1 MVFPVVG
8 GTQDTGYEISNSL
21 RFNDDDG
28 AYLRKTLGTATNR
41 KILTFSTWV
50 KRSNLTLYSY
60 LLVANTS
67 APYSIIGFDN
77 ADQFSFQL
85 NAGSGSVGVFS
96 NAKFR
101 DPSAWYHFVGV
112 LDTTQGTSSNRI
124 KIYVNGS
131 QITSLSASSYPDQNS
146 EWNINNSVVHDVG
159 GSGAVQDFDGYMA
172 DTHFI
177 DGQALDPTYFG
188 ETDNNGVWIPKRYTG
203 TYGNN
208 GFYLEFKQTG
218 TGTDASGM
226 GADTSGNDNHFA
238 PTNLAATDVTEDTP
252 TNNFATLNP
261 INTGTNLTRVTFS
274 EGNNKVVKSGTTSSN
289 GDQPTSSQGFA
300 NGKWYWEVKVL
311 SNADNTFIGIF
322 NDVLGGLKPYH
333 NNYAYGIYGGSV
345 ADGSV
350 NGTQVYLSQ
359 ESSQKGYGLSQS
371 GGTAFSDNDILQF
384 AFDTSTYRL
393 YLGLNGQWTNNNSS
407 SSAAP
412 TGGSAFNQSTPTGYF
427 EVPTT
432 AAKAGTWRTI
442 IVPAGSSENY
452 SAEFNFGNPS
462 FAISSGN
469 SDANGYGNFEYAVP
483 SGFYSLCTKNLAE
496 YG

>member
-1 MVFPVVG
+1 MVFPIAG
-8 GTQDTGYEISNSL
+8 GNESKGYEISNSL

-96 NAKFR
+96 TAKFR
-101 DPSAWYHFVGV
+101 DPSAWYHFVAV
-112 LDTTQGTSSNRI
+112 LDTTQGTSSNRV

-172 DTHFI
+172 DTYFI

-188 ETDNNGVWIPKRYTG
+188 ETDDNGVWIPKKYTG
-203 TYGNN
+203 TFGNN
-208 GFYLEFKQTG
+208 GFKFEYKETG
-218 TGTDASGM
+218 TSANSSGM
-226 GADTSGNDNHFA
+226 GADTSGNDNHFT

-261 INTGTNLTRVTFS
+261 LSDLNITFS
-274 EGNNKVVKSGTTSSN
+274 EGNVEGIRTTSSAAAAVSTIA
-289 GDQPTSSQGFA
+289 PSS
-300 NGKWYWEVKVL
+300 GKWYFEFKNTGAQNSAIGVVNLDDWPSTTDIYDYSAAAAVL
-311 SNADNTFIGIF
+311 VESNANYNVTYGNTASSPTTLQNSTDLVTAKYGLAMDIDN
-322 NDVLGGLKPYH
+322 NDLYVSANG
-333 NNYAYGIYGGSV
+333 NWYGGS
-345 ADGSV
+345 S
-350 NGTQVYLSQ
+350 
-359 ESSQKGYGLSQS
+359 
-371 GGTAFSDNDILQF
+371 
-384 AFDTSTYRL
+384 
-393 YLGLNGQWTNNNSS
+393 
-407 SSAAP
+407 
-412 TGGSAFNQSTPTGYF
+412 FNQSDFSNATAVSTDLPSN
-427 EVPTT
+427 VPL
-432 AAKAGTWRTI
+432 AFFVR
-442 IVPAGSSENY
+442 GSLVNTFY
-452 SAEFNFGNPS
+452 VNFGNPGGDDT
-462 FAISSGN
+462 ISSGN
-469 SDANGYGNFEYAVP
+469 NDGKYGNFEYAPP
-483 SGFYSLCTKNLAE
+483 SGYYALCTKRLAE
-496 YG
+496 FG